1 MPKPATLL
9 DLVAVIRASR
19 LVAEPRLL
27 AALAAHGGAPPG
39 RLLEG
44 LVTDGTCTAFQAGR
58 LAEGRWRGFIAGPYR
73 LRDRLGRGAMGQVF
87 LARHATTGHAVA
99 VKVLAADLA
108 DDPTARERFTREA
121 RTAAALAHPHIVRV
135 LDLDTEARP
144 PFLVMEYIDGVSL
157 QAAVA
162 RHGTFSAGWA
172 ARVGRQVAGA
182 LQCAADADLVHR
194 DVKPANVLL
203 DRAGDCKL
211 LDLGIVLVGGA
222 AGLTLVADERTILGT
237 ADYLAPEQAVDS
249 SAVDCRAD
257 LYALGGTLYYLLAG
271 HPPFPDGAALTKL
284 MAKQLREPP
293 RLERLRPDL
302 PAGLAG
308 VVRKLLARRPA
319 DRYATP
325 ALAAAALA
333 ECEAAEGVEPD
344 FLAKLFGATPPP
356 PPPSYRVTDSGGFAT
371 LDESA
376 GLDTDLIPCPAARLA
391 EPAAAT
397 PTDPPAGD
405 FDFAADSPT
414 AVVSR
419 AEIADALPGPTRARR
434 RRLWFAAF
442 VPVAA
447 LGLGLALAAAAS
459 GPRPPAGVRPPPPRT
474 APPPAQTR
482 QAPSVRPNVV
492 GIPDGSR
499 SPRGTPF

>member
-27 AALAAHGGAPPG
+27 AALAGHGGAPPG
-39 RLLEG
+39 ALLDR

-58 LAEGRWRGFIAGPYR
+58 LARGRWRGFVVGPYR
-73 LRDRLGRGAMGQVF
+73 LRDRLGRGGMGQVF
-87 LARHATTGHAVA
+87 LAEHATTGRAVA

-144 PFLVMEYIDGVSL
+144 PFLVMEYVDGLSL

-162 RHGTFSAGWA
+162 RHGTFPAGWA
-172 ARVGRQVAGA
+172 ARVGRQVALA

-222 AGLTLVADERTILGT
+222 AGLTLVAGERAILGT
-237 ADYLAPEQAVDS
+237 ADYLAPEQAIDS

-271 HPPFPDGAALTKL
+271 HPPFPDGAAVTKL
-284 MAKQLREPP
+284 MAKQFREPP
-293 RLERLRPDL
+293 RLDRLRPDL
-302 PAGLAG
+302 PAGLVD
-308 VVRKLLARRPA
+308 VVQALLARRPE
-319 DRYATP
+319 DRPATP
-325 ALAAAALA
+325 AAAAAALA
-333 ECEAAEGVEPD
+333 PFEVAGRAGPD
-344 FLAKLFGATPPP
+344 FLAKLFGPRRPAPAQAAPRAGLP
-356 PPPSYRVTDSGGFAT
+356 ESSGT
-371 LDESA
+371 LDESS
-376 GLDTDLIPCPAARLA
+376 GMTTDVVPCAAARLA
-391 EPAAAT
+391 QLPVVGPTAAG
-397 PTDPPAGD
+397 AGD
-405 FDFAADSPT
+405 FDFDDDESPT

-419 AEIADALPGPTRARR
+419 AEISRSLAGPAGFWRR
-434 RRLWFAAF
+434 RRLWLAAG

-447 LGLGLALAAAAS
+447 VGLGLALAAFAS
-459 GPRPPAGVRPPPPRT
+459 GPRPPPGVRPPPRPALPRGPDSP
-474 APPPAQTR
+474 AP
-482 QAPSVRPNVV
+482 QAPAE
-492 GIPDGSR
+492 SR
-499 SPRGTPF
+499 RDSRR